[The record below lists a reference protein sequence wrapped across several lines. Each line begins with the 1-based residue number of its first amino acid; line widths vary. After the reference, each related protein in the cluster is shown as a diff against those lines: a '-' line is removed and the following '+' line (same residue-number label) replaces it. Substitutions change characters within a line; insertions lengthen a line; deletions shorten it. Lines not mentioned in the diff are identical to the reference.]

1 MKTLQSLVRPNVWA
15 LEPYSTARD
24 EFKGSGIGVFLDA
37 NESPYNNGLNRYPDP
52 HQALLKARIAEIKGI
67 SPDNLFL
74 GNGSDEAIDLMYR
87 IFCIPGV
94 DNAVSMAPSYGMYS
108 VAADTNDVQMRK
120 VMLRDDFSLD
130 VPAMLAATDEHTK
143 LMFVCSPNNPSA
155 NSFPAEDIEAL
166 LAGFDGIVVLD
177 EAYIDFSVRES
188 FIKRISDFPRL
199 VVLQTMSKAWG
210 LAGLRIGLAVA
221 SAEIIGLMSKVK
233 YPYNINVP
241 AQQTAL
247 DRISP
252 ALKERQ
258 VAEILSERA
267 FMEKALADN
276 PAVRKIYPSDANFLL
291 VEFDEA
297 DDVYDF
303 LLSRGIIVRNR
314 NTTAGCRGCLRL
326 TIGTPLENERL
337 IAALEE
343 YALHVGMI
351 PLDSTCG
358 ETGDENSTP
367 AEDINIPLD
376 DRIGERHVIVHRK
389 TGETDVTVEIDL
401 DRPGTS
407 GDVIDTGLK
416 FLDHMLAQI
425 PHHGGIALSIR
436 ARGDLEVDEH
446 HTMEDVA
453 ITLGEAI
460 TKALGSKTGIER
472 YGFALP
478 MDECNAM
485 VLMDLGGRIDFAWN
499 VDFTR
504 EYVGDVPTEMFKHF
518 FQSLCSASKCN
529 LHIMASGENNHHKI
543 EAVYK
548 AYARALRM
556 AVSHSRFP
564 YELAS
569 SKGML

>member
-1 MKTLQSLVRPNVWA
+1 MKSLQSLVRPNVWA

-87 IFCIPGV
+87 IFCAPGV
-94 DNAVSMAPSYGMYS
+94 DNAVSMAPSYGMYT
-108 VAADTNDVQMRK
+108 VAADTNDVEMRK
-120 VMLRDDFSLD
+120 VMLREDFTLD
-130 VPAMLAATDEHTK
+130 VPAMLAATDERTK
-143 LMFVCSPNNPSA
+143 LMFICSPNNPSA

-166 LAGFDGIVVLD
+166 LAGFEGILVLD

-188 FIKRISDFPRL
+188 FTKRISDFPKL

-221 SAEIIGLMSKVK
+221 SPEIIGLMSKVK
-233 YPYNINVP
+233 YPYNINVL

-252 ALKERQ
+252 VLKDRQ
-258 VAEILSERA
+258 VAEVLSERSIL
-267 FMEKALADN
+267 EKALSDN
-276 PAVRKIYPSDANFLL
+276 PLIREVYPSDSNFLL
-291 VEFDEA
+291 VKFDDPDA
-297 DDVYDF
+297 VYDF

-326 TIGTPLENERL
+326 TVGTPLENERL
-337 IAALEE
+337 IASLAE
-343 YALHVGMI
+343 YNAHVGADLRVR
-351 PLDSTCG
+351 PC
-358 ETGDENSTP
+358 
-367 AEDINIPLD
+367 EDNEQ
-376 DRIGERHVIVHRK
+376 IGERHVILRRK
-389 TGETDVTVEIDL
+389 TGETDVTVEMDL

-425 PHHGGIALSIR
+425 PHHGGIALSVR
-436 ARGDLEVDEH
+436 AKGDLEVDEH

-453 ITLGEAI
+453 ITLGEALL
-460 TKALGSKTGIER
+460 KALGSKKGIER

-485 VLMDLGGRIDFAWN
+485 VLMDLGGRIDFSWN
-499 VDFTR
+499 VEFTR

-529 LHIMASGENNHHKI
+529 LHISASGENNHHKI